1 MILSAIVIPW
11 WSLSPYYFPQKE
23 NMSPLEKIINIL
35 PGRIVWIFGYFNIL
49 HNMTQPYLHL
59 FTVSIKSHDLPTFS
73 VQQLFL
79 IFSHSFLKHLMFS
92 PCFAPCFPFQNAER
106 HHSPP
111 LCGYQVL
118 WDAAKMGDAQAIR
131 QVTARPAALA
141 VIGVSRFYSAKNGWF
156 YSDNMDFIWI
166 IPCDFIFSMIS
177 MW

>member
-106 HHSPP
+106 RHHSPP
-111 LCGYQVL
+111 PLWLSGALGRSENGGCTSHPPGDGQACGP
-118 WDAAKMGDAQAIR
+118 GSHR
-131 QVTARPAALA
+131 
-141 VIGVSRFYSAKNGWF
+141 G
-156 YSDNMDFIWI
+156 
-166 IPCDFIFSMIS
+166 
-177 MW
+177 

>member
-35 PGRIVWIFGYFNIL
+35 PGRIVRIFGYFNIL

-106 HHSPP
+106 RHHSPP
-111 LCGYQVL
+111 PFVAIRCSGTQRKWGMHKPSARWRPGLRPWQSSGL
-118 WDAAKMGDAQAIR
+118 ADFIPLKMGDFI
-131 QVTARPAALA
+131 
-141 VIGVSRFYSAKNGWF
+141 VI
-156 YSDNMDFIWI
+156 IWI
-166 IPCDFIFSMIS
+166 LYG
-177 MW
+177 